1 FRILAVAGQWYP
13 EKGWNDL
20 KRLAG
25 MLGENE
31 RLIVVG
37 VSAKQKREIEGE
49 RVTAIEY
56 TDSIEALAELYSG
69 ADVLLNPT
77 YEDTFPTVNIEAQA
91 CGCPV
96 VTYRTGGSPE
106 MLAEKTGIVV
116 PRGDL
121 QAMYRA
127 VQDLKEHRILLN
139 RDDAEANAQFYTR
152 ENMYEKYKRLY
163 IKKSG
168 AI

>member
-1 FRILAVAGQWYP
+1 
-13 EKGWNDL
+13 
-20 KRLAG
+20 
-25 MLGENE
+25 MLGGDE

-49 RVTAIEY
+49 RVTAIEH
-56 TDSIEALAELYSG
+56 TDSVEALAELYSD

-96 VTYRTGGSPE
+96 ITYRTGGSPE
-106 MLAEKTGIVV
+106 MLAESTGIVV

-127 VQDLKEHRILLN
+127 VQDLKEQRIILH
-139 RDDAEANAQFYTR
+139 RDDAVQNAAQYTVEAMLGAYR
-152 ENMYEKYKRLY
+152 ELYERKT
-163 IKKSG
+163 G
-168 AI
+168 E